1 MKYPV
6 SEPSSVIISGRLGHV
21 VQNVATCLAKLSM
34 TDSPK
39 GGAAGME
46 GLQCNFSL
54 SLFFIT
60 HIPLL
65 YSPLLPIV
73 LTYGLKSILL
83 ILSYLVLSRPP

>member
-54 SLFFIT
+54 SLSPFIY
-60 HIPLL
+60 IF
-65 YSPLLPIV
+65 
-73 LTYGLKSILL
+73 GLFNF
-83 ILSYLVLSRPP
+83 ILSYYIEKLLSSEMWTIAK